1 MTTFKIKVK
10 NFLILF
16 TLAAFGAAGV
26 SGLFQNKVSAAGFS
40 GKIYTSTF
48 NGQFVPANKYS
59 SKDAVYLNGGP
70 VHEGAQGLPD
80 GTYYFQVTGPSGN
93 DLLSTDPA
101 ICRQLIVANGVIA
114 AADGPACQHPTGIP
128 QSDGSRPV
136 KLMPFNDTP
145 NPGGNY
151 KAWLIQKTNNTTVAS
166 DGIHINFK
174 NSDAKSEI
182 FRVEDVPCTN
192 CSPTATL
199 SGHKFYDANQNAFFD
214 PDEVPVQGVQ
224 ISVEYT
230 FNGDTTTNIVTTDG
244 LGDWSVVVPTGAQ
257 YLIGELVPN
266 TGTLDSIWLQTAP
279 LADIESFQGYIGTA
293 NGNQTGLN
301 FGNVCISVSGP
312 APAPCPVSYDPPPTP
327 TPTPEPTATPTPCP
341 ECNTI
346 TLSGKK
352 FYDANA
358 NGLFDGGEVS
368 LEGVQIVIILTD
380 SNGTTF
386 TVVTTD
392 ASGDWS
398 LLVPPGA
405 QYLIGE
411 FLPDTGS
418 SDQPGSYWEQ
428 TAPAANDE
436 GFRGYVGTANEN
448 QTGLNFGDV
457 CYRPDGTAS
466 STPCGVSYPSF
477 ETPTPEPTPTGTPPD
492 NQ

>member
-1 MTTFKIKVK
+1 MTIFKIKVK

-26 SGLFQNKVSAAGFS
+26 YGLFQNKTLAAGFS
-40 GKIYTSTF
+40 GKIFTSLF
-48 NGQFVPANKYS
+48 DGQFVHANKYS
-59 SKDAVYLNGGP
+59 SKDDVYMNGGP
-70 VHEGAQGLPD
+70 QNQNTSGLPD

-101 ICRQLIVANGVIA
+101 DCRQLIVGNGRII

-128 QSDGSRPV
+128 QPDGSRPV
-136 KLMPFNDTP
+136 KLMPFDDTP

-151 KAWLIQKTNNTTVAS
+151 KAWLIQKTNNTSVAA

-174 NSDAKSEI
+174 NSEAKHEVFKVISE
-182 FRVEDVPCTN
+182 PCSN
-192 CSPTATL
+192 CSPTVTL
-199 SGHKFYDANQNAFFD
+199 SGQKFYDANQNAVFD
-214 PDEVPVQGVQ
+214 QGEVPVAGVK
-224 ISVEYT
+224 ISIDYT
-230 FNGDTTTNIVTTDG
+230 FNGDTTTTVVTTDG
-244 LGDWSVVVPTGAQ
+244 LGNWSLVVPTGAQ
-257 YLIGELVPN
+257 YIVGELVPN
-266 TGTLDSIWLQTAP
+266 TGALDSIWLQTAP
-279 LADIESFQGYIGTA
+279 LADVEGFQGYRGTA
-293 NGNQTGLN
+293 NADQTGLN
-301 FGNVCISVSGP
+301 FGDVCVNVSGA
-312 APAPCPVSYDPPPTP
+312 APEPCPVSYDPLPTP
-327 TPTPEPTATPTPCP
+327 SPTPEPTPTPTPCP

-368 LEGVQIVIILTD
+368 LEGVQIVILLTD

-392 ASGDWS
+392 DSGDWS

-418 SDQPGSYWEQ
+418 GDPPGSYWEQ

-436 GFRGYVGTANEN
+436 GFRGYIGTASEN

-457 CYRPDGTAS
+457 CYYPDGTAS
-466 STPCGVSYPSF
+466 ATPCDVSYPVF
-477 ETPTPEPTPTGTPPD
+477 ETPPPEPTPTESP
-492 NQ
+492 NNF